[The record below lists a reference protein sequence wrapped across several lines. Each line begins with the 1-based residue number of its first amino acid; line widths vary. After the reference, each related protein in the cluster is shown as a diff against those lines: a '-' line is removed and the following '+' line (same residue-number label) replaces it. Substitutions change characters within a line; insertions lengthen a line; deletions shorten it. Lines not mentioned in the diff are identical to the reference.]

1 MNQRTRQPERRRRYR
16 AGAVFLPWVLLVLPA
31 SLPVAPV
38 SAQDSAASLTLI
50 SSWTHVPAGRLSG
63 PPVWTRDGR
72 MLFAGEDRRLY
83 ALAGTGA
90 RLWRTDLERLPATT
104 VAAGRDGSAY
114 LGLNPNVVTAITPAG
129 RVRWSIAGPDAPVSV
144 IPSPDGVVYVVWR
157 NGAVTARTVRGAAV
171 WAVQMA
177 APVTATPVVTE
188 GGLLVVA
195 TDDGSLTA
203 FDVLGNR
210 RRLHRFPAPVTA
222 LAAGE
227 RLFAGDRAGG
237 LHGISPNGS
246 LLWSQRP
253 SESPVRDVLLDGSQG
268 LVVRTD
274 DGFLLAV
281 STTGTTRWQA
291 RPPGTRIT
299 AAALT
304 DEGAI
309 YSGTSDG
316 RLVVLDR
323 EGRLLA
329 DHFTG
334 RPAAIQHVGITR
346 GGRVVTAGD
355 DWVLH
360 GWCVHSCAQA
370 GPRPALW
377 GHPRGGPGGT
387 GVSPFYQGRSIDAY
401 RNVLDF
407 IFLEQAASSD
417 SPELQRRALVDI
429 EARVAEGRVGT
440 AYVYVVE
447 LLVSMAMGGPV
458 GRGRTPVAPP
468 ERERAMVLLG
478 ELGDH
483 TVSARFARLLQ
494 TESVPLMQSAI
505 LSMMG
510 AIESD
515 PDGDVVTAVSAFV
528 QREGLPLASEVG
540 LDAVATL
547 ASVGRYNRTE
557 VRIAARET
565 LVGMSASVRIPA
577 RVRAAAALAVRTLE

>member
-1 MNQRTRQPERRRRYR
+1 MNQRIKQPAKQRRYC
-16 AGAVFLPWVLLVLPA
+16 AGTLFLPWVLLVL
-31 SLPVAPV
+31 SLPFPI
-38 SAQDSAASLTLI
+38 SAQETPASLTLV
-50 SSWTHVPAGRLSG
+50 SSWTHVPSGRLSG

-83 ALAGTGA
+83 ALSGTGE
-90 RLWRTDLERLPATT
+90 RLWRTDLVRLPATT
-104 VAAGRDGSAY
+104 VSAGRDGTAY
-114 LGLNPNVVTAITPAG
+114 VGLNPNVITAITPAG
-129 RVRWSIAGPDAPVSV
+129 RVRWSVSGPDAPVSV
-144 IPSPDGVVYVVWR
+144 IPSPDGVVYAVWR
-157 NGAVTARTVRGAAV
+157 NGAVTARTVRGAPV

-177 APVTATPVVTE
+177 ARVTATPVVTE
-188 GGLLVVA
+188 AGLLVVA
-195 TDDGSLTA
+195 TDDGALTA
-203 FDVLGNR
+203 LDVLGNR
-210 RRLHRFPAPVTA
+210 RWLHRFSAPVTA

-237 LHGISPNGS
+237 LHGISSNGMV
-246 LLWSQRP
+246 LWSQRP
-253 SESPVRDVLLDGSQG
+253 SESAVRDVLLDRTEG
-268 LVVRTD
+268 LVLRTD
-274 DGFLLAV
+274 DGFLLAM
-281 STTGTTRWQA
+281 STTGTARWRA
-291 RPPGTRIT
+291 RPPGARIT

-329 DHFTG
+329 DHVTG
-334 RPAAIQHVGITR
+334 RSAGIQHVGITR
-346 GGRVVTAGD
+346 AGRVVTAGD
-355 DWVLH
+355 DWVLEV
-360 GWCVHSCAQA
+360 WCVSSCAEA

-387 GVSPFYQGRSIDAY
+387 GVSPLYLGRSIDVY

-407 IFLEQAASSD
+407 IYLEQAASSD
-417 SPELQRRALVDI
+417 SPETQRRALADI
-429 EARVAEGRVGT
+429 EARVADGQVGT
-440 AYVYVVE
+440 AYVYVVD

-468 ERERAMVLLG
+468 ERKRAMVLLG
-478 ELGDH
+478 ALGDH

-494 TESVPLMQSAI
+494 AEATPLMQSAI
-505 LSMMG
+505 LSMMA

-528 QREGLPLASEVG
+528 QREGSPLATDVG
-540 LDAVATL
+540 LDAVTALT
-547 ASVGRYNRTE
+547 SVGRYNRTE

-565 LVGMSASVRIPA
+565 LVGMSASERIPP
-577 RVRAAAALAVRTLE
+577 RVRAAAALAARTLE